1 MRLAGLASSFRLAG
15 RSRREKLVVLA
26 RLLGRLLSLLSRPA
40 KGPNDKRLMPDV
52 DNLLTCFTEP
62 GVSSA
67 TDDVPL
73 AVLPPVRFL
82 LLMVTLGGI

>member
-1 MRLAGLASSFRLAG
+1 VRLAGLARSVRLAG

-26 RLLGRLLSLLSRPA
+26 RLLGRLLSLLSLLGT
-40 KGPNDKRLMPDV
+40 GPNDNRLMPDV
-52 DNLLTCFTEP
+52 DNRLTCLVDP

-73 AVLPPVRFL
+73 AVLPPVLFL
-82 LLMVTLGGI
+82 LLIVTLGGI

>member
-1 MRLAGLASSFRLAG
+1 VRLGGLASSLRLAG

-40 KGPNDKRLMPDV
+40 TGPNDKRLMPDV
-52 DNLLTCFTEP
+52 DNLLTCFMDP

-82 LLMVTLGGI
+82 LLMVTLGGM